1 MTRTSPHSEPSVRL
15 TMQAPVDGDR
25 SSQKGHAKSMKT
37 RVFHP
42 QIPREVRSGAKIFTM
57 VDQTQVA
64 FRNERA
70 LEAQFVPEYTGFVES
85 EQSVRHAI
93 RPLRIAVY

>member
-1 MTRTSPHSEPSVRL
+1 MRL
-15 TMQAPVDGDR
+15 TTQAPVDGER
-25 SSQKGHAKSMKT
+25 SSQSGHANAIDSGYSTRKSPAKSG
-37 RVFHP
+37 
-42 QIPREVRSGAKIFTM
+42 RERRFFTM
-57 VDQTQVA
+57 VDQTQGA

-70 LEAQFVPEYTGFVES
+70 LETRFVPEYTGFVES